1 MTKHLTKPIRA
12 IHFLVLAFLMTAGTQ
27 VSSFEYKKVFTC
39 YRVNDEKD
47 TFAAHSTQMS
57 RHYIH
62 FGNHNEVV
70 IWFNGYQ
77 YSTEEKRTYDALWN
91 QNGAVTFLKIKA
103 RLANVI
109 QFEMFNESENWKRL
123 LVFDEQGLTYMAQ
136 VTWNGKI
143 YDASY
148 GSCEVSVG
156 AK

>member
-1 MTKHLTKPIRA
+1 MDTE
-12 IHFLVLAFLMTAGTQ
+12 FQ
-27 VSSFEYKKVFTC
+27 VP
-39 YRVNDEKD
+39 
-47 TFAAHSTQMS
+47 FAASIFDGYICAPFEARTSNLNACLSWLST
-57 RHYIH
+57 
-62 FGNHNEVV
+62 
-70 IWFNGYQ
+70 FNGYQ
-77 YSTEEKRTYDALWN
+77 YSTVEKRTYDALWN

-109 QFEMFNESENWKRL
+109 QFEMFNESDIWKRL

-136 VTWNGKI
+136 ATWNGKI

>member
-1 MTKHLTKPIRA
+1 M
-12 IHFLVLAFLMTAGTQ
+12 VLAFLMTVGTQ

-39 YRVNDEKD
+39 YRGDDVRG
-47 TFAAHSTQMS
+47 FSAAHSAQMS

-70 IWFNGYQ
+70 IGFNGYQ

-123 LVFDEQGLTYMAQ
+123 LVFDEQGFNLH
-136 VTWNGKI
+136 
-143 YDASY
+143 
-148 GSCEVSVG
+148 GSGNLER
-156 AK
+156 